1 MLESPRAI
9 IHFVGGE
16 TFAVPPGQAELLV
29 AAIGSGELTQLQV
42 GTRVTWVNPRLVTY
56 IQMPSAAGQTGD
68 AGPAGTSYEGLHAVP
83 RLRVG

>member
-16 TFAVPPGQAELLV
+16 TFSVPPAQAEHLV
-29 AAIGSGELTQLQV
+29 SVIGTAPLAQLQV
-42 GTRVTWVNPRLVTY
+42 GSRVTWINPMLVTY
-56 IQMPSAAGQTGD
+56 IQMPSEASTAKGDGSPAA
-68 AGPAGTSYEGLHAVP
+68 ALHSVP

>member
-16 TFAVPPGQAELLV
+16 TLAVPPSQAELLA
-29 AAIGSGELTQLQV
+29 AAIPGGELTPLQV
-42 GTRVTWVNPRLVTY
+42 GTRATWVNPRLITY
-56 IQMPSAAGQTGD
+56 IQMPSVAQASGD
-68 AGPAGTSYEGLHAVP
+68 AGPGASYEGLHAVP